1 LVRFMAFKVKVNAL
15 KDSWFVFDGVLVAL
29 MIWETWILVF
39 LYLVLNAGAND
50 MPSSSILR
58 IFRVFRLTR
67 VARTARLLTSVPE
80 LMILAKG
87 MFVAMRSVLAVLVLL
102 TLVIYIFAIVFV
114 ELGVLDTVP
123 TGMNFLLLQVVC
135 GVDSPFI
142 GKLLGTDWFYYV
154 LFLLYILLANLTI
167 MNMLIGILCDVV
179 STVADIENE
188 EFQKV
193 EMEDKLTAVAKR
205 LDTGGRGTIKEAD
218 FVQLLQHSDM
228 TQDLNEMGIDV
239 VSLIDFATFVFQECT
254 ELTYNDFRHM
264 VFQFRGH
271 KNATTQDV
279 MAVRKQLSMQL
290 LALENV
296 VRSSLRSDYRSE
308 QHHEV
313 PTPVG

>member
-1 LVRFMAFKVKVNAL
+1 LCNYC
-15 KDSWFVFDGVLVAL
+15 S
-29 MIWETWILVF
+29 T
-39 LYLVLNAGAND
+39 
-50 MPSSSILR
+50 
-58 IFRVFRLTR
+58 
-67 VARTARLLTSVPE
+67 
-80 LMILAKG
+80 
-87 MFVAMRSVLAVLVLL
+87 
-102 TLVIYIFAIVFV
+102 
-114 ELGVLDTVP
+114 P
-123 TGMNFLLLQVVC
+123 T
-135 GVDSPFI
+135 
-142 GKLLGTDWFYYV
+142 
-154 LFLLYILLANLTI
+154 
-167 MNMLIGILCDVV
+167 
-179 STVADIENE
+179 
-188 EFQKV
+188 
-193 EMEDKLTAVAKR
+193 
-205 LDTGGRGTIKEAD
+205 
-218 FVQLLQHSDM
+218 